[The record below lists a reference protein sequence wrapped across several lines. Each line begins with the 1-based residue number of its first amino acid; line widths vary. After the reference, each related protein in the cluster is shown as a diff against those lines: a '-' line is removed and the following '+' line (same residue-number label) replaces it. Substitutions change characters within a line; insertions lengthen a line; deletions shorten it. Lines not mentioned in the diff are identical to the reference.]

1 MSVKLTTRHR
11 DGVAIVE
18 TSGKVTLGEGTS
30 TLRRNIREL
39 VDTGTRQI
47 ILNMADVTYM
57 DSSGVGELLASH
69 TTVAAAGGELKLLN
83 VSPRVHEILAIT
95 RMDTIFE
102 IFDDEQLAVDSF
114 SLDKGIVEEGS
125 RGKRA
130 RERMIWALQIIT
142 AGAFFAA
149 AFGKFNGSPA
159 MVDLFQ
165 KVGFGQWF
173 RYLAAT
179 VETIGGILLLIPGF
193 AASGALLLVV
203 LMLGAVVTQV
213 ARIGD
218 NPAHAGGHLFLAA
231 LVLWLRREQISRRET
246 PED

>member
-1 MSVKLTTRHR
+1 MSVNLTTRHR

-39 VDTGTRQI
+39 VDAGTLQI
-47 ILNMADVTYM
+47 VLNMAEVTYM

-102 IFDDEQLAVDSF
+102 IFEDEQLAVDSF
-114 SLDKGIVEEGS
+114 SLAAGIVEEAS
-125 RGKRA
+125 SGKRA
-130 RERMIWALQIIT
+130 RERMIWALQMIT
-142 AGAFFAA
+142 AATFFFA
-149 AFGKFNGSPA
+149 AFGKFSSSPA
-159 MVDLFQ
+159 MVELFQ
-165 KVGFGQWF
+165 KIGFGQWF
-173 RYLAAT
+173 RYFAAI
-179 VETIGGILLLIPGF
+179 VETVGGILLLIPGF

-203 LMLGAVVTQV
+203 VMLGAVVTQV
-213 ARIGD
+213 AKIGG
-218 NPAHAGGHLFLAA
+218 NPAHAAGHLVLAA
-231 LVLWLRREQISRRET
+231 LVLWLRREQIPRRAS